1 MSVIDEVLA
10 ANEIYSRTHELRKLT
25 PRPERKLAVL
35 TCMDTRLSIRTLGLK
50 TGDAHIIRN
59 AGGIVTE
66 DTLRSLVVSHYL
78 LGTEEIMV
86 INHTDC
92 GLMLTSEQ
100 DLRTRIQNRTGT
112 AAVTPA
118 FFYAFQNIDENVR
131 HQLQKLRTHPWI
143 PHSVAAASNE
153 HRGGEAEGPFL
164 HSLPY
169 PITSLLRCFVTSPLP
184 TTHDSLSSCTLNACS
199 MKKTFNEKPTPRS
212 RNSSAACSPPA
223 MSMVSTSKAN
233 PENSKLSLRNPR
245 RPSS

>member
-59 AGGIVTE
+59 AGGIVT
-66 DTLRSLVVSHYL
+66 DDAVRSLVVSHYL

-92 GLMLTSEQ
+92 GLMHSTEE

-112 AAVTPA
+112 DAIAPA
-118 FFYAFQNIDENVR
+118 FFYTFRNIEENVR
-131 HQLQKLRTHPWI
+131 RQLQKLNTHPWI
-143 PHSVAAASNE
+143 PRDIPVRGFVYDVAT
-153 HRGGEAEGPFL
+153 G
-164 HSLPY
+164 
-169 PITSLLRCFVTSPLP
+169 LLREIYR
-184 TTHDSLSSCTLNACS
+184 
-199 MKKTFNEKPTPRS
+199 EK
-212 RNSSAACSPPA
+212 N
-223 MSMVSTSKAN
+223 
-233 PENSKLSLRNPR
+233 
-245 RPSS
+245 